1 MAGSDQRRNRI
12 FVALLIG
19 FGGQVAGR
27 LVDLQW
33 HLTHDDFEGG
43 LDQLQAHWLI
53 WLATAFVLWVAASG
67 LRGAGEPAGR
77 GYLIVLV
84 SNLVYAAVAIVHFF
98 QHVNG
103 LEVDWA
109 HFLLL
114 VSNIAAVVGV
124 VWVVIAR
131 LAPRRG
137 RAVA

>member
-1 MAGSDQRRNRI
+1 MAEIDQRRERI
-12 FVALLIG
+12 FRALLIG
-19 FGGQVAGR
+19 FGGQLAGR

-33 HLTHDDFEGG
+33 HLTHEDFEGG
-43 LDQLQAHWLI
+43 ADQLQAHWLI
-53 WLATAFVLWVAASG
+53 WLATAFVLWVAAAG
-67 LRGAGEPAGR
+67 IRDVGEPARR

-84 SNLVYAAVAIVHFF
+84 ANLAYAAVAIVHFF

-124 VWVVIAR
+124 VWVVVAR
-131 LAPRRG
+131 LGPRRG
-137 RAVA
+137 RALA

>member
-1 MAGSDQRRNRI
+1 MEGTDQRRQNI
-12 FVALLIG
+12 FRALLIG

-43 LDQLQAHWLI
+43 ADQVQAHWLI
-53 WLATAFVLWVAASG
+53 WLATVFVLWVAAVG
-67 LRGAGEPAGR
+67 IRDVGEPARR

-84 SNLVYAAVAIVHFF
+84 ANLAYAAVAVVHFF
-98 QHVNG
+98 QHLNG

-114 VSNIAAVVGV
+114 VSNIAAAAGV
-124 VWVVIAR
+124 VWVVVAQ
-131 LAPRRG
+131 LGTLRG